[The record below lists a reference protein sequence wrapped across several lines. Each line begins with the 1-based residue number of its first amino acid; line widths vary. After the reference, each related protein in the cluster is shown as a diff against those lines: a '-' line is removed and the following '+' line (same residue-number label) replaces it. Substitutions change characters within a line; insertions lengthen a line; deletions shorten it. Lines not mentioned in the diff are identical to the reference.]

1 MLALV
6 VIFFRGVAM
15 SKLYMIVIFVCS
27 MISSDASAMYA
38 GESAESKPAS
48 RRDWYAEMNDR
59 RLWVRQMERVR
70 ARNQNPQVADQ
81 NHVVNNARRRLN
93 FDAVQDNGQ

>member
-1 MLALV
+1 MFKLYMV
-6 VIFFRGVAM
+6 VIF
-15 SKLYMIVIFVCS
+15 ICS

-38 GESAESKPAS
+38 ESAGSQPAP
-48 RRDWYAEMNDR
+48 RRDWYAEAKDR
-59 RLWVRQMERVR
+59 RLWAHQMELVR

-93 FDAVQDNGQ
+93 FDAVQDMPANGQ